1 MRIAFVANSYL
12 DPDKPNSWSGLPYF
26 IRRSLEGAGVDV
38 ETCML
43 EEPLAL
49 GTLLRY
55 AYWKLIRRKRFIR
68 ACEETLHR
76 SYARQIERRLRSVHV
91 DAVFSPS
98 SWPVAYCTPDVPI
111 VFWTDACFGG
121 MLNFYKSFSDLA
133 PPSIAHGHAA
143 ERAALRRCARAIY
156 SSSWAATTAR
166 ESYFVDE
173 AKVRIVPFGG
183 NVTGSPPQS
192 EVKTLVAQRDL
203 RQCNLLL
210 IGVDW
215 ERKGAEIA
223 VEAVKSLNERG
234 LTSRLTIIGC
244 SAPQSQVLPP
254 CVEVIPFVDK
264 ATPEGSR
271 RFNEICGRSH
281 FLMMP
286 SRAEAFG
293 LAIIEGNYFG
303 LPCLATDIGGI
314 PSIVVNGING
324 HLFDLKAAGSKYADY
339 ILEVLRDPPR
349 YQSLAVG
356 AAEYADKQFSW
367 KTSGAR
373 VAAIINE
380 VVVAQASGLP
390 LSEYEI
396 SACP

>member
-1 MRIAFVANSYL
+1 MRIAFVANGYL
-12 DPDKPNSWSGLPYF
+12 DPEKPNSWSGLPHF
-26 IRRSLEGAGVDV
+26 MRGSLEGAGVEV
-38 ETCML
+38 ETFML
-43 EEPLAL
+43 REPLAI
-49 GTLLRY
+49 GTLFRY

-68 ACEETLHR
+68 ACEEILHR
-76 SYARQIERRLRSVHV
+76 SYARQIERSLRSVQV
-91 DAVFSPS
+91 DAVFCPS
-98 SWPVAYCTPDVPI
+98 SWPVAYCNADVPMI
-111 VFWTDACFGG
+111 FWTDACFGG

-133 PPSIAHGHAA
+133 PPSVAHGHAA

-156 SSSWAATTAR
+156 SSAWAAATAR
-166 ESYFVDE
+166 ESYFADE
-173 AKVRIVPFGG
+173 SKVRIVPFGG
-183 NVTGSPPQS
+183 NVEGSPPLS
-192 EVKTLVAQRDL
+192 EVRAFVAQRDL

-223 VEAVKSLNERG
+223 VEAVKALNERG
-234 LTSRLTIIGC
+234 HTSRLTIIGC
-244 SAPQSQVLPP
+244 TAPQSQVLPP
-254 CVEVIPFVDK
+254 YVEVIPFVDK

-271 RFNEICGRSH
+271 RFNEICSRSH
-281 FLMMP
+281 FLVMP

-314 PSIVVNGING
+314 PSIVVNGVNG
-324 HLFDLKAAGSKYADY
+324 RLFDLKARGSSYADY
-339 ILEVLRDPPR
+339 ILELLRDPPR

-356 AAEYADKQFSW
+356 AAQYADKQFSW